1 MFKILRTYVELDLS
15 GSRYVRKAFNR
26 RNFSLEDVR
35 RLLRA
40 FNRVLISSH
49 DWSSVPATM
58 ALDKERE
65 RGGGF
70 LLDLMCLLR
79 KGRSRSILSVSSYR
93 MSNYES

>member
-1 MFKILRTYVELDLS
+1 
-15 GSRYVRKAFNR
+15 
-26 RNFSLEDVR
+26 
-35 RLLRA
+35 
-40 FNRVLISSH
+40 
-49 DWSSVPATM
+49 VPATM

-65 RGGGF
+65 RGGEF